1 MTVALLLAEL
11 ARRGIILEAKG
22 DRLRYKPKAAMTP
35 HLADRLAAHKAELLA
50 MLASTEQQPPLT
62 SLSAVYVYG
71 FPGFPGEN
79 KEPVDVDSVDTQKTW
94 ACLPPD
100 AELPHHL
107 ADGESGASV
116 DPADATGLWLATLER
131 LAGHPDYP
139 PELLAGLRTG
149 EARWVD
155 DPETDPLGPD
165 GWPANS
171 IEPPDPCAA
180 CGGLELWE
188 SVAGD
193 LFGATPRRWRCLRC
207 DPPAAARC
215 WRERAARLKTAR
227 QDHPESTQ
235 GGADDP

>member
-171 IEPPDPCAA
+171 IDPDELAPCPI
-180 CGGLELWE
+180 CGSLEQWE
-188 SVAGD
+188 SAGS
-193 LFGATPRRWRCLRC
+193 GSAGWGPGTWRCLKC
-207 DPPAAARC
+207 DPPTKARQ
-215 WRERAARLKTAR
+215 WRERAARLKTGPPASPGTHEEGR
-227 QDHPESTQ
+227 
-235 GGADDP
+235 